1 MATIMEPEV
10 NVLAIDPGT
19 TQSAWA
25 VVRGGGTVTMFG
37 KEPNEVLLEALRAK
51 GRGWHTVGC
60 LVVEGMTSYGK
71 PVGTEVFETLVWTG
85 KFLEAWQP
93 GKADRISR
101 RDVKKAVC
109 GTTHSRDSDV
119 RRCIIERYT
128 EDGLDAIGT
137 KKKPGPLFG
146 VAGDVWSA
154 IAVGLAW
161 KEASC

>member
-1 MATIMEPEV
+1 MATIMGAWYV

-25 VVRGGGTVTMFG
+25 VVRGGGTVTTFG
-37 KEPNEVLLEALRAK
+37 KEPNETLLEAIRDK
-51 GRGWHTVGC
+51 GRGWHTVDC
-60 LVVEGMTSYGK
+60 LIVEGMTSYGK

-85 KFLEAWQP
+85 RFLEAWEP
-93 GKADRISR
+93 GESDRISR
-101 RDVKKAVC
+101 RDVKKIVC

-128 EDGLDAIGT
+128 EDGMDAIGT
-137 KKKPGPLFG
+137 KKEPGPLYG

-161 KEASC
+161 KER